1 MAHHFS
7 ICHLFYY
14 PTQVV
19 LVDDDANFLDSV
31 SLLLHRSIN
40 YRLFQSARQALE
52 HVNKAHYHGDMLRR
66 CYSSYKTGPF
76 DSDTLTH
83 IDINSIYK
91 EVYNADRYLMP
102 GVVVIDYSMPE
113 MSGLEYCVSL
123 TNPYVKKILLTGRAN
138 TELAVQAF
146 NEGLIDQF
154 ISKKDPQLEQKLN
167 RSIASLQQQ
176 YFSRSFKLLSDPVI
190 ANSQS
195 RFISNPEFIEFFNI
209 LRSEHGI
216 VEYYLIDMPYS
227 GFLLLDDKGRVSLLL
242 IMSHNGLQEHIR
254 QCRAR
259 LAPQELL
266 DALEQGAMIPL
277 FNISNEGEHLN
288 ETFFA
293 TWRQHYAHASRVSE
307 EAPYFTSQLGE
318 AATRA
323 LIPELRTPDIQSYA
337 AHLRTP
343 KPSEK
348 FLH

>member
-1 MAHHFS
+1 MDHHFP

-31 SLLLHRSIN
+31 SLLLDRSIN

-52 HVNKAHYHGDMLRR
+52 HVNKSVSFSDVIRR
-66 CYSSYKTGPF
+66 SYSSYKTGPF

-83 IDINSIYK
+83 IDINALHK
-91 EVYNADRYLMP
+91 EIYNADRFLMP
-102 GVVVIDYSMPE
+102 SVVVIDYSMPE

-138 TELAVQAF
+138 TDLAVQAF

-154 ISKKDPQLEQKLN
+154 ISKKDPLLAQKLN
-167 RSIASLQQQ
+167 RSIASLQHQ
-176 YFSRSFKLLSDPVI
+176 YFSRTFKLLSDPVI

-195 RFISNPEFIEFFNI
+195 RFVTNPEFIEFFNI
-209 LRSEHGI
+209 LRTEHGI

-227 GFLLLDDKGRVSLLL
+227 GFLLLDDRGLVSLLL
-242 IMSHNGLQEHIR
+242 IMPQTALLEHIR

-259 LAPQELL
+259 MAPKELL
-266 DALEQGAMIPL
+266 DALEEGAMIPL

-288 ETFFA
+288 ENFFA
-293 TWRQHYAHASRVSE
+293 QWRKHYAHSFRVSDA
-307 EAPYFTSQLGE
+307 APYYTAQLGE
-318 AATRA
+318 AATRD
-323 LIPELRTPDIQSYA
+323 LIPELHTQDIQSYA
-337 AHLRTP
+337 ACLRAP
-343 KPSEK
+343 RPSEK